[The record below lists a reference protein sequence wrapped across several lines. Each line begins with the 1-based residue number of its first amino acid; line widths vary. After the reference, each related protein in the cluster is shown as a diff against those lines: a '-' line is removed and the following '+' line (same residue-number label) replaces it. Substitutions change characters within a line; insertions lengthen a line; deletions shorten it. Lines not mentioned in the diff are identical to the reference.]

1 MTFLAIII
9 AIGAGCIALLM
20 TWEYDPDKPTL
31 QTKTA
36 HYINDSLLD
45 DLVNAAHSSER
56 YANTETTLM
65 QRIDELFLAPTFY
78 PSASNMQN
86 SGNPTRI
93 AFIQQLMKHRNVETV
108 YDLTEVSSD
117 EWTILG
123 HRLSRKLR
131 QSKNRPP
138 GAV

>member
-9 AIGAGCIALLM
+9 AIGAGCITLLM

-31 QTKTA
+31 QTKTS

-56 YANTETTLM
+56 YANTETILM

-86 SGNPTRI
+86 SGNPTRL
-93 AFIQQLMKHRNVETV
+93 AFIQQLIKHRNLDTV

-117 EWTILG
+117 EWMILG

-131 QSKNRPP
+131 QSKTRPP